1 MRKPFSYIRRCLA
14 LGFML
19 SGMCTLTHAQSDQ
32 QGTQMHAQSDQQGT
46 LYIEKRDGTTI
57 KIPITPG
64 YPQLKSEEEG
74 ARMVIQKNK
83 TQFVELVSADIKH
96 IYATIET
103 SGIATMT
110 AEDDS
115 LLPATVYNIDGSLA
129 GSQNLKQLPKGVYI
143 IKKGKKSTKFVQP

>member
-19 SGMCTLTHAQSDQ
+19 SGMCTLTHAQGDQ

-64 YPQLKSEEEG
+64 YP
-74 ARMVIQKNK
+74 
-83 TQFVELVSADIKH
+83 SAEKQRRRSTHGDSKEQNAIRR
-96 IYATIET
+96 A
-103 SGIATMT
+103 GIGG
-110 AEDDS
+110 
-115 LLPATVYNIDGSLA
+115 Y
-129 GSQNLKQLPKGVYI
+129 
-143 IKKGKKSTKFVQP
+143 